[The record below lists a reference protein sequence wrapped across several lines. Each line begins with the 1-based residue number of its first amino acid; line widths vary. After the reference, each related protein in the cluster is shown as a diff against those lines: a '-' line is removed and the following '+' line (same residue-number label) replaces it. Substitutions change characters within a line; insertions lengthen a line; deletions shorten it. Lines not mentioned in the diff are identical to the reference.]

1 VGSVFTAAGVVTI
14 TEENF
19 VTAAASARSSLS
31 KAQKRASKQEM
42 KPTMKRNLLAVTAA
56 GAIALGSFI
65 ITQAQAD
72 PGSGCPHH
80 NHAFG
85 LQDLTGKLNL
95 TADQQTKVQPILD
108 ATKPQLAT
116 IHQEAMQKTK
126 SVMDGALS
134 QIRPLL
140 TPDQQTKL
148 DAIQKAHQDMMN
160 AAKELH
166 QATQE

>member
-1 VGSVFTAAGVVTI
+1 
-14 TEENF
+14 
-19 VTAAASARSSLS
+19 
-31 KAQKRASKQEM
+31 
-42 KPTMKRNLLAVTAA
+42 MKRNLLAVTAA
-56 GAIALGSFI
+56 GAIALGGFI

-72 PGSGCPHH
+72 PGSGCGHG

-108 ATKPQLAT
+108 ATKPQLAA

-126 SVMDGALS
+126 SVMDGAVS
-134 QIRPLL
+134 QIRPIL
-140 TPDQQTKL
+140 TADQQTKL

-166 QATQE
+166 QATQK